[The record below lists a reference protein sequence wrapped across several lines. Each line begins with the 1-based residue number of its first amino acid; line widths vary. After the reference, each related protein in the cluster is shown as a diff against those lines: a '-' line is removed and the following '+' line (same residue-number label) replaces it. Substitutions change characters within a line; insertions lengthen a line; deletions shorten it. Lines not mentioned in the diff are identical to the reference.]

1 MEKSKDVPSSTGTLR
16 SEAEGFSRGD
26 QEKQPVRHEDGEMH
40 VVARMVSGEGVS
52 RTERANGSRGA
63 ERSSGLQT
71 EADH

>member
-16 SEAEGFSRGD
+16 SAAEGFSRD

-52 RTERANGSRGA
+52 QTERANGSRGA